1 MTLVKKLLKLCVDV
15 IEPFVHVKVEV
26 GDVLVGGVAVV
37 IKLSVGV
44 GDLFVHGGAPC
55 VEVIPRHG
63 HNAKSIWWK
72 VRWLENYN

>member
-1 MTLVKKLLKLCVDV
+1 MKKLLKLCIDI

-44 GDLFVHGGAPC
+44 SEVFVHGGLSC
-55 VEVIPRHG
+55 VELIPRHG
-63 HNAKSIWWK
+63 HKARGILWK